1 MTSAAVAVTI
11 SAWRRSQTMKW
22 AFLLISLVFSYTTIT
37 NIIERPDGI
46 KIASLFILAIVSASF
61 VSRALRSTEL
71 RVERISNL
79 TKQPDNLFEA
89 MTQGEIRIVTNRR
102 ETGDVEE
109 YRFKE
114 HENGLIT
121 TFPQATRFSFMKLN

>member
-1 MTSAAVAVTI
+1 MTLIFEANIEAQGGAYATGVLVLMTSAAVAVTI
-11 SAWRRSQTMKW
+11 SAWRRSQAMKW

-71 RVERISNL
+71 RVEKIEF
-79 TKQPDNLFEA
+79 D
-89 MTQGEIRIVTNRR
+89 
-102 ETGDVEE
+102 
-109 YRFKE
+109 
-114 HENGLIT
+114 
-121 TFPQATRFSFMKLN
+121 